1 MFISLF
7 INASVARYVF
17 VFNLLR
23 HIVVL
28 TGQIGM
34 NLLRGTLGPKQDA
47 TIEFSLNE
55 IEHDTPQNKTTSQ
68 TPDTALLKLLQ

>member
-1 MFISLF
+1 MPQS
-7 INASVARYVF
+7 AEVTYVWW
-17 VFNLLR
+17 
-23 HIVVL
+23 
-28 TGQIGM
+28 
-34 NLLRGTLGPKQDA
+34 RGTLGPKQDA